1 MGKLLVNNVSIFI
14 YALLSTFFI
23 SFTITDN
30 FISLVMSVSGAAL
43 IQTGMLALFFIMY
56 KKILAKCFTSRNIW
70 FTVLAV
76 IVDMVF
82 SASSVMG
89 KFYIVDADFA
99 AIFATDEHARAK
111 MVLVFAGAF
120 IFFYMMLKAVNAFT
134 ELVPMNIPEKLQK
147 VFGFLFDKHCFLK
160 SFIIMTVCWI
170 PHIVIH
176 YPVTIPFDGI
186 NSLRQYY
193 GVSPYSTKRSI
204 IHTQLLGHFADLG
217 NSIGSIEKGLFLLGL
232 IQALVMLLILA
243 HTIFTMEKLKLSRYF
258 QAAAL
263 VAFSIVPVFA
273 GYSTTLLGD
282 IPYSIALLLLMDEL
296 AWYLF
301 KKEEYLKKW
310 RHPILT
316 ICAVLGAF
324 FRQNGVY
331 VIAVI
336 IFFLAIYEGY
346 LLCRRQQKIICTV
359 LILASLIVPL
369 CAGRMNVAWLQNK
382 YGCSNVSTRAMLA
395 MPIQQTSRYLVY
407 HSDDLT
413 ADELATIQKV
423 MRYDLETYKEKYN
436 PYSFDGVKNG
446 FNYDSTSEDLKNYMK
461 VWIKLF
467 FRHPVTYVNATLM
480 QNYCLFS
487 PLKTNGK
494 YYSGIYKA
502 IKKIKDPDFKQVYE
516 SARTFKEKKKKLHEN
531 YYDKFCDSGVFG
543 LYVNQ
548 GVMDFLLLAICL
560 SALCRKNGKI
570 LLLGLSLLLTLAITF
585 VGPTVLGHMRYTF
598 PILYGMPLLAGI
610 YTKQISNSD
619 EK

>member
-1 MGKLLVNNVSIFI
+1 
-14 YALLSTFFI
+14 
-23 SFTITDN
+23 
-30 FISLVMSVSGAAL
+30 
-43 IQTGMLALFFIMY
+43 
-56 KKILAKCFTSRNIW
+56 
-70 FTVLAV
+70 
-76 IVDMVF
+76 
-82 SASSVMG
+82 
-89 KFYIVDADFA
+89 
-99 AIFATDEHARAK
+99 
-111 MVLVFAGAF
+111 
-120 IFFYMMLKAVNAFT
+120 
-134 ELVPMNIPEKLQK
+134 
-147 VFGFLFDKHCFLK
+147 
-160 SFIIMTVCWI
+160 
-170 PHIVIH
+170 
-176 YPVTIPFDGI
+176 
-186 NSLRQYY
+186 
-193 GVSPYSTKRSI
+193 
-204 IHTQLLGHFADLG
+204 
-217 NSIGSIEKGLFLLGL
+217 
-232 IQALVMLLILA
+232 
-243 HTIFTMEKLKLSRYF
+243 
-258 QAAAL
+258 
-263 VAFSIVPVFA
+263 
-273 GYSTTLLGD
+273 
-282 IPYSIALLLLMDEL
+282 
-296 AWYLF
+296 
-301 KKEEYLKKW
+301 
-310 RHPILT
+310 
-316 ICAVLGAF
+316 
-324 FRQNGVY
+324 
-331 VIAVI
+331 
-336 IFFLAIYEGY
+336 
-346 LLCRRQQKIICTV
+346 
-359 LILASLIVPL
+359 
-369 CAGRMNVAWLQNK
+369 
-382 YGCSNVSTRAMLA
+382 MLA

-516 SARTFKEKKKKLHEN
+516 SARSFKEKKKKLHEN

-570 LLLGLSLLLTLAITF
+570 LLLGLPLLLTLAITF